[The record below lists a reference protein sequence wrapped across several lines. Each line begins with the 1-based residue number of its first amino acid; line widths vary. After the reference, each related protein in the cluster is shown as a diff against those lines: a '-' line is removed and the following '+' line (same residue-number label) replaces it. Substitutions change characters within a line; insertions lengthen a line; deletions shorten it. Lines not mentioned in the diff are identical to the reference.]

1 MQIYLDITRLYRRL
15 LGNKR
20 PTGVDRVSLAYIAH
34 YGDNA
39 RAVLSENGFYIIL
52 SQKDSASAFE
62 SLLTQ
67 TPPKLGRLGLVIARS
82 IATLP
87 FVARPAAG
95 VLLHTAHSGV
105 ESARYFGSLSK
116 HGIGV
121 AFMVHD
127 LIPLTHAEYARAGTP
142 AVHARRID
150 TALAHATGIIA
161 NSHATRASLDEYAAR
176 TSQSTPPVATAHL
189 APAITDR
196 GEVGPSPIPS
206 PYFVMLGTIE
216 PRKNHWLMLQVWR
229 RLVEQQGADAPKLVI
244 VGRRG
249 WECENVIDMLERCAE
264 LRNVVIE
271 KGDCTDAELYGLLKH
286 ARALL
291 FPSFAEGYGMPLAEA
306 LALNVPVLASDLPV
320 FREIAGDIPDYL
332 DPLDGPGWLAQIQHY
347 AAQPSNARDTQLA
360 RIPTFREPTWTQ
372 HFETVDAFLRT
383 LN

>member
-39 RAVLSENGFYIIL
+39 RAVLSENGFYVIL
-52 SQKDSASAFE
+52 SQKDSANAFK

-67 TPPKLGRLGLVIARS
+67 TSPKLGQLGLTIARS
-82 IATLP
+82 IAMLP
-87 FVARPAAG
+87 FIARPAAG

-105 ESARYFGSLSK
+105 ESTRYFGSLGK
-116 HGIGV
+116 HGIQV

-142 AVHARRID
+142 AIHARRID
-150 TALAHATGIIA
+150 AALTHAAGIIV
-161 NSHATRASLDEYAAR
+161 NSNATRASLDEYAAR
-176 TSQSTPPVATAHL
+176 TGQSTPPIATALL
-189 APAITDR
+189 APAISDR
-196 GEVGPSPIPS
+196 GEVDPPPIHS

-216 PRKNHWLMLQVWR
+216 PRKNHWLMLHVWR
-229 RLVEQQGADAPKLVI
+229 RLVEQQGLHAPKLVI

-249 WECENVIDMLERCAE
+249 WECENVIDMLERCDE
-264 LRNVVIE
+264 LRGVVIE
-271 KGDCTDAELYGLLKH
+271 KSDCSDAELYSLLKH
-286 ARALL
+286 ACALL

-320 FREIAGDIPDYL
+320 FREIADDIPDYL
-332 DPLDGPGWLAQIQHY
+332 DPLDGPAWLKQIQRY
-347 AAQPSNARDTQLA
+347 TTRPSNPRDTQLA

-372 HFETVDAFLRT
+372 HFETVDAFLRS
-383 LN
+383 LD